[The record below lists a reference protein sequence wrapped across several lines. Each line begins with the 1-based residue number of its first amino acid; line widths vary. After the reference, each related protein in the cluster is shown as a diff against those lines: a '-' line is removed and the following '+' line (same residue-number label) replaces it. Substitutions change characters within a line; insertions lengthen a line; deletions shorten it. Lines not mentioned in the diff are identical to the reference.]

1 MWHPLLLSGI
11 SCWWRTVRMSNQ
23 QQQTAQ
29 SRPAVALDKA
39 HAQLDYWHGLW
50 LTDPGWIDDPRATAT
65 GTVTR
70 TGTRKRSP
78 SRTRAPSPFLASN
91 LCKANLMRRTASSRF
106 VCAADVARQKFH
118 EYLISDSIVD
128 RLGQHPFR
136 AIGNMILR
144 QFRDIIKLH
153 LVCFVCLCLLAKF
166 IVHNLARKKPH
177 SGCMNK

>member
-1 MWHPLLLSGI
+1 MAHSAYEQSAAADSTKPSSCCTRQGTCPARLLTWFMI
-11 SCWWRTVRMSNQ
+11 D
-23 QQQTAQ
+23 
-29 SRPAVALDKA
+29 RPN
-39 HAQLDYWHGLW
+39 
-50 LTDPGWIDDPRATAT
+50 WIDDPRATAT

-70 TGTRKRSP
+70 TGTRTRS
-78 SRTRAPSPFLASN
+78 PSPFLASN
-91 LCKANLMRRTASSRF
+91 LCKANLMRRTAPSRF
-106 VCAADVARQKFH
+106 VCVADVARQKFH

-153 LVCFVCLCLLAKF
+153 FVCFVCLCLLAKF
-166 IVHNLARKKPH
+166 IVLNLTRKKPH